1 MTNIRILLY
10 IMSRIGLRLSL
21 VLLLALMGQA
31 TLGAQTPQADKASLY
46 YYRAARAAS
55 NEQAEAALA
64 LYRYARRLDPT
75 DPAIAYGLGLQYGQR
90 QDLDKALPLLAQAY
104 QADSNNRDYMQG
116 YTMFLASLP
125 ERRPEAIAILER
137 WLSTQLSD
145 EEAQQYL
152 ASLYFRSG
160 AYQKAIDLYDKVR
173 AENTA
178 LYPEYA
184 RLTLMRARL
193 YDILGDQA
201 KARRELDELIARY
214 PHESSAK
221 VRAIDYLYTQERHT
235 EAKSYLEQL
244 ARDPGISQTQLR
256 SLYIPYYRATGDS
269 IRWAEALRSELSDPQ
284 VEAKD
289 KLGNWQTF
297 LQLQARGDTLPEAYN
312 WVFEQII
319 REHPDALE
327 VQQSYAKQLMLQGK
341 GERALSYLMDL
352 RKTMPEVSEIWTD
365 LLSIL
370 GDQKR
375 YSELSEIALEARRA
389 LPSEWSIVY
398 LGAMP
403 YVMQNRMAEGRR
415 YLEEALPLLEQ
426 EGANDYGLSVLYAL
440 LGDLY
445 ESHNR
450 RQCYEYYD
458 KALEYNDHN
467 SEVLN
472 NYAYFLAL
480 EGKELE
486 RAEQMAVRGLK
497 VREDN
502 HNLLDT
508 YAWILY
514 LRGRYSLAE
523 LYIGRAIDKAGD
535 ELSGVHLDHYGDIL
549 AAQGQTDKAR
559 PQWTKA
565 IELYQK
571 ELKHKQEAKAKRKE
585 ISDLKAKIKRLEK
598 LLKQQK

>member
-1 MTNIRILLY
+1 MTNYSKALDTITRLC
-10 IMSRIGLRLSL
+10 LSL
-21 VLLLALMGQA
+21 VFGLLATQVPTPLLAQA
-31 TLGAQTPQADKASLY
+31 PQPDKASLY

-55 NEQAEAALA
+55 NEQYEAAMA
-64 LYRYARRLDPT
+64 LYRYAQRLDPS

-90 QDLDKALPLLAQAY
+90 QDLDRALPLLRQAY
-104 QADSNNRDYMQG
+104 QADSSNRDYMQA
-116 YTMFLASLP
+116 YTMFLATVP
-125 ERRPEAIAILER
+125 DKRQEAISILEQ
-137 WLSTQLSD
+137 WISSNLND

-160 AYQKAIDLYDKVR
+160 AYQKAIDLYGKVR

-193 YDILGDQA
+193 YDVLGD
-201 KARRELDELIARY
+201 KARSRAELDEMIQRY
-214 PHESSAK
+214 PYEPSGKA
-221 VRAIDYLYTQERHT
+221 RAIDYLYTQERQT

-244 ARDPGISQTQLR
+244 AKDDGVSQTQLR

-269 IRWAEALRSELSDPQ
+269 IRWAEALRSELKDPQ
-284 VEAKD
+284 IEAKD
-289 KLGNWQTF
+289 KLDNWQTF
-297 LQLQARGDTLPEAYN
+297 LQLKARGDTLPEDYN

-327 VQQSYAKQLMLQGK
+327 VQQAYAKQLMLQGK

-352 RKTMPEVSEIWTD
+352 RKTMPEEREVWTN

-375 YSELSEIALEARRA
+375 YSELTNIALEARRA
-389 LPSEWSIVY
+389 LPSEWTIAY
-398 LGAMP
+398 LGVMP
-403 YVMQNRMAEGRR
+403 YVMQDRMAEGRR

-426 EGANDYGLSVLYAL
+426 AGAVDYGLSVLYAL

-450 RQCYEYYD
+450 RRCYEYYD

-480 EGKELE
+480 EGKDLE

-497 VREDN
+497 VQENN

-523 LYIGRAIDKAGD
+523 LYIGKAIDQAGE

-549 AAQGQTDKAR
+549 AAQGQEEQAR
-559 PQWTKA
+559 QKWTKA

-571 ELKHKQEAKAKRKE
+571 ELKLKQQAKAKSKE
-585 ISDLKAKIKRLEK
+585 LRELQGKIKRLEK